1 MTFDLQALISEYSS
15 WLPAPVW
22 KVVPPFTLLWV
33 AYRINQY
40 LNTRALNNGVQATF
54 DWKKEI
60 VLVTG
65 GSDGIGAATALKLA
79 ERGTAVIVLDIRPL
93 KFDGRKEIDAQSKT
107 LHVWGAAC

>member
-1 MTFDLQALISEYSS
+1 MTFDLQKLISDYSFS
-15 WLPAPVW
+15 LPAPIW
-22 KVVPPFTLLWV
+22 KVVPPFAFLWA

-40 LNTRALNNGVQATF
+40 LNTRALNNGVKATF

-65 GSDGIGAATALKLA
+65 GSDGIGAATVLKLA

-93 KFDGRKEIDAQSKT
+93 KFDARKEIDA
-107 LHVWGAAC
+107 